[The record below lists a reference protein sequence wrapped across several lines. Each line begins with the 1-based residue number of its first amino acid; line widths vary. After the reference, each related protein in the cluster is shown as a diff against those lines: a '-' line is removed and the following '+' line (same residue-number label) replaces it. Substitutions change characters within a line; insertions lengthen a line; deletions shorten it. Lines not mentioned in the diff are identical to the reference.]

1 MSTLFDFNNDAPYQ
15 AYQYRSTEPGQN
27 VTWHFKI
34 SGLVALP
41 MGINLSGF
49 LDARQGYPINGNW
62 VTAYLGQ
69 TLPTKGDKYGDY
81 RMPDFCYVNLTL
93 EKQFKFSDNVS
104 STVYGTLYNATDI
117 MKTTAINEA
126 KVPDDARPADQC
138 QHAESPPD
146 RSAVQLQVKSSSREQ
161 QQYE

>member
-1 MSTLFDFNNDAPYQ
+1 MLTRAKRACPRCSTINNDAPYQ

-34 SGLVALP
+34 AGLVALP

-69 TLPTKGDKYGDY
+69 TLPTKGDKYGEY
-81 RMPDFCYVNLTL
+81 RMPDFWYMNLTL
-93 EKQFKFSDNVS
+93 EKQFKFSDNIS

-126 KVPDDARPADQC
+126 KVPTTLDQ
-138 QHAESPPD
+138 PTNVNMP
-146 RSAVQLQVKSSSREQ
+146 RVLQIGVRFSFR
-161 QQYE
+161 